1 MLFEKAECIDY
12 RYDVTDQSVDGL
24 LILPLYGSMPT
35 GKHTQLCQIEA
46 SVSFVWCYCDVIFFS
61 FFFFFCLRSTTADLS
76 ATTSKNKKVCRG
88 HKHCCNLSHHQ
99 WHKVSKDCRSSGL
112 TVSLTPFGKHIVM
125 LFLSTFR
132 YIVDSGFVKQLN
144 HNSRVGM
151 DILEV
156 VPISK

>member
-1 MLFEKAECIDY
+1 MAFSFCPFMDPCRLVNAHSCVRLKPVSALCG
-12 RYDVTDQSVDGL
+12 VTVMS
-24 LILPLYGSMPT
+24 S
-35 GKHTQLCQIEA
+35 
-46 SVSFVWCYCDVIFFS
+46 SFLSFFS
-61 FFFFFCLRSTTADLS
+61 CLRSTTADLS
-76 ATTSKNKKVCRG
+76 ATTSRNKKVCRG
-88 HKHCCNLSHHQ
+88 YKHCCNLSHHQ
-99 WHKVSKDCRSSGL
+99 WHKVSKDCGSSGL

-125 LFLSTFR
+125 PFLSTFR

>member
-1 MLFEKAECIDY
+1 MA
-12 RYDVTDQSVDGL
+12 
-24 LILPLYGSMPT
+24 
-35 GKHTQLCQIEA
+35 
-46 SVSFVWCYCDVIFFS
+46 FS
-61 FFFFFCLRSTTADLS
+61 FCPFMDPCLLVNTHSCVRLKPVSALCGVTVMSSSFLSFFFFCLRSTTADLS